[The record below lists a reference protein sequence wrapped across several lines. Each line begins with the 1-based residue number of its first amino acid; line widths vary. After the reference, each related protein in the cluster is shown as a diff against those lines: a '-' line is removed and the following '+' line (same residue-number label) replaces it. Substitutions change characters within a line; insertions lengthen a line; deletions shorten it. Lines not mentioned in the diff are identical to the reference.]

1 VERLAEIFNRSDGA
15 AVKLGLNA
23 VELCW
28 ETRRQPLHYEAQV
41 RTVKHFELRKMEIP
55 VKLNGQRQKV
65 KVVFAKPEDLK
76 FVAQWKTA
84 LGEDQ
89 NPYRV
94 DTVDFA
100 QLAVKR
106 YEASRGTGIYA
117 NTLSDISDHIQ
128 TNPKVEVAAFILLK
142 CTWYGVSDV
151 IGYCHFRRTW
161 SNKII
166 LDYLGA
172 HPNIAKEPE
181 NATHKVRGVGTAIC
195 YFVAQVLKQ
204 ENCPALWG
212 EATPLSANYYQGL
225 FDLENVEDLIFAP
238 KEKVIAF
245 VEEVERKWANE
256 DLNGMQPDDKF
267 DELEIENPP
276 FVGSKTAVFSPSKR
290 LAFRFLNLP
299 YHKQVEIALALRLVK
314 SGGHALTRE
323 ELAALVF
330 KSAREKGKLAELWNL
345 VQREYQEETEE
356 ENPFEAKV
364 VTKK

>member
-1 VERLAEIFNRSDGA
+1 
-15 AVKLGLNA
+15 
-23 VELCW
+23 
-28 ETRRQPLHYEAQV
+28 
-41 RTVKHFELRKMEIP
+41 MEIP
-55 VKLNGQRQKV
+55 VNLNGQREKV
-65 KVVFAKPEDLK
+65 KVIFAKAEDLK
-76 FVAQWKTA
+76 FVAQWETA
-84 LGEDQ
+84 LGDDQ

-100 QLAVKR
+100 RLAVKR
-106 YEASRGTGIYA
+106 YEASKETGIYA
-117 NTLSDISDHIQ
+117 NALTDISDHVQ

-142 CTWYGVSDV
+142 CNWYVGTDV

-181 NATHKVRGVGTAIC
+181 NATHKVRGVGKAIC
-195 YFVAQVLKQ
+195 YFAAQVLKQ

-225 FDLENVEDLIFAP
+225 FELEKVEDLIFAP

-245 VEEVERKWANE
+245 AEEVERKWAHE
-256 DLNGMQPDDKF
+256 DAHGIQLDDKI
-267 DELEIENPP
+267 DNLEIENPP

-290 LAFRFLNLP
+290 LAFRFLNLA

-314 SGGHALTRE
+314 PGGQALTRE
-323 ELAALVF
+323 QLSALVF
-330 KSAREKGKLAELWNL
+330 KTAREKGKLAELWNL
-345 VQREYQEETEE
+345 VKKEYKDEVEEV
-356 ENPFEAKV
+356 NPFETKV
-364 VTKK
+364 VGKKG